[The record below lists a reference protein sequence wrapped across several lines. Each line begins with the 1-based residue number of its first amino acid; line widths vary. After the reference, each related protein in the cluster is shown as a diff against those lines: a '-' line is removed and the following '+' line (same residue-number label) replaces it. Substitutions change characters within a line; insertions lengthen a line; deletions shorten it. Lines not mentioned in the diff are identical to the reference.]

1 MPDNRSKPD
10 LINLEEATADILEVA
25 GVVEND
31 RNIVSWDGSRIM
43 GIDRDNPRV
52 EIEIQEVQDVDFQ

>member
-52 EIEIQEVQDVDFQ
+52 EIEIQEIQDVDFP

>member
-43 GIDRDNPRV
+43 GIDRDSPRV
-52 EIEIQEVQDVDFQ
+52 EIEIQEVQDVDFP

>member
-52 EIEIQEVQDVDFQ
+52 EIEIQEVQDVEFP

>member
-52 EIEIQEVQDVDFQ
+52 EIEIQEAQDVDFP

>member
-52 EIEIQEVQDVDFQ
+52 EIEIQEVQDVDFP